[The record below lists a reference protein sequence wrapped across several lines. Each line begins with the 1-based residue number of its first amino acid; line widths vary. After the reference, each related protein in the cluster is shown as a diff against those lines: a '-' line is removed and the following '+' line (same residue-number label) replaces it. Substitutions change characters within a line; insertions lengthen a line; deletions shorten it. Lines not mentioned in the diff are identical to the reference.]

1 MTQLGGRI
9 NLEKAAKKTRAL
21 DVNSRYFGLETLV
34 LMENAGR
41 GVADEISRRY
51 GDRKKIGVVCG
62 LGNNG
67 GDGFVTARHLMSKNH
82 PRPFHITPSG

>member
-1 MTQLGGRI
+1 MTQLGERI
-9 NLEKAAKKTRAL
+9 NLEEAARRTMVL

-34 LMENAGR
+34 LMENADR

-51 GDRKKIGVVCG
+51 GDRKKIGIVCG

-67 GDGFVTARHLMSKNH
+67 GYCDGQTNSLCLLYR
-82 PRPFHITPSG
+82 R

>member
-1 MTQLGGRI
+1 MDEKI
-9 NLEKAAKKTRAL
+9 NLEKAARKTMVL

-41 GVADEISRRY
+41 EVAEEISRRY
-51 GDRKKIGVVCG
+51 GDQKKIGIVCG

-67 GDGFVTARHLMSKNH
+67 GMDLLPPG
-82 PRPFHITPSG
+82 I